1 MNKTHDDER
10 IKVEL
15 QNIKNLIRSNQSYDA
30 EITAR
35 NLVNKYPKSVDLQNL
50 LGIALIV
57 LLGVVWAFFR
67 SDQSE
72 SSPLVFS
79 FNSPSFSGIGQSSHY
94 LTIENLEKSRKQA
107 LIDKAEAEERRLE
120 NELKNTAIQ
129 IFRRNLESMFYTAL
143 ASQIIDNVFGEDGD
157 KQTDGRTTIDGYKV
171 IWTVSDTQDDENGT
185 NVWIR
190 DELTNEIIWKYT
202 FPFQES
208 E

>member
-1 MNKTHDDER
+1 MKGNNNMKMKMDEVHER
-10 IKVEL
+10 AWKMAKKGIGPA
-15 QNIKNLIRSNQSYDA
+15 IW
-30 EITAR
+30 TATDM
-35 NLVNKYPKSVDLQNL
+35 VYSHIA
-50 LGIALIV
+50 GII
-57 LLGVVWAFFR
+57 LGVCLMLVASVTFA
-67 SDQSE
+67 
-72 SSPLVFS
+72 SPLT
-79 FNSPSFSGIGQSSHY
+79 FNFHSPSFSGVGQSSHY

-107 LIDKAEAEERRLE
+107 IIDKAEAEQRRLD
-120 NELKNTAIQ
+120 NELKNTAIE

-171 IWTVSDTQDDENGT
+171 IWTVSDTQGDENGT

-202 FPFQES
+202 FPFQED